1 VEQQENNEFTLQ
13 KFVEAKQ
20 EEKIKQ
26 ATKSKTW
33 LMRRML
39 FLVPQKDG
47 IEGFAGIQLR
57 LTLHQI
63 RKLN

>member
-1 VEQQENNEFTLQ
+1 
-13 KFVEAKQ
+13 
-20 EEKIKQ
+20 
-26 ATKSKTW
+26 
-33 LMRRML
+33 MRRML

-47 IEGFAGIQLR
+47 IEGFAGIQLL